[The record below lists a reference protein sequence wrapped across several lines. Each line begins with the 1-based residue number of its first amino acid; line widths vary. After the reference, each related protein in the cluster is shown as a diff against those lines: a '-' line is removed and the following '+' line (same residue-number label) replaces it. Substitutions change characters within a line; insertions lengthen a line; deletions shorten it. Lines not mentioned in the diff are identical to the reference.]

1 MTSIARLA
9 WTAVDCPDAVG
20 LARFYSALTGW
31 PVDEDE
37 SDDLWVQ
44 LRSDEGA
51 TLALQQVAD
60 YRAPEWPGQE
70 HPQQEHLDFA
80 VDDLDIAEAQ
90 VLELGARKH
99 ASQPG
104 HTFRVFLDPADHPFC
119 LVLA

>member
-9 WTAVDCPDAVG
+9 WTAIDCPDAIG
-20 LARFYSALTGW
+20 LARFYSAITGW

-44 LRSDEGA
+44 LRSGEGA
-51 TLALQQVAD
+51 TLAFQQVTD

-90 VLELGARKH
+90 VLGLGARKH

-119 LVLA
+119 LVLE